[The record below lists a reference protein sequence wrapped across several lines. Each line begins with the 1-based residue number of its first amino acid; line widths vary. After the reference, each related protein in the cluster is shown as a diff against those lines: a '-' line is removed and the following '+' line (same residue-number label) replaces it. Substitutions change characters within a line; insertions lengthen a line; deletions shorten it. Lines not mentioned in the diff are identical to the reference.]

1 MKYIIVL
8 ADGMADYP
16 IGSLGNK
23 TPVELAKKAAINS
36 ILPKSVIGLVRTVPK
51 GMVPGSDVANL
62 SILGYDPLKFYTGRS
77 PIEAVGM
84 GIDIDKSDLAVRCN
98 LVTLSEN
105 EYYDKKIMLDFCA
118 GGIETEEAK
127 ELIEFINK
135 KLGNEIYHFY
145 AGISYRHCLLV
156 KNLKANLCCAPPHD
170 IVDKCIFGYL
180 PKDKTFLELM
190 AKSYEL
196 LKAHPI
202 NKERKAKGLKA
213 ANSIWLWGEGR
224 LKPVKSFYEKYKLC
238 GTVVSGVD
246 LIKGIGIMAG
256 LNVPNV
262 KGATATLNTDYTAK
276 LNVGLDALLNKNEDF
291 LYMHLEAPDECAHRG
306 DLTGKILAIEKIDA
320 LIIKPLIEN
329 LGKSTEDF
337 TLLFLPDHPTP
348 VSIKTHTDDP
358 VPFLLYRSDTDYKQK
373 LADYSEKSAK
383 ESGIYLEEAHTLIDK
398 MLDSEFMW
406 R

>member
-23 TPVELAKKAAINS
+23 TPIELAKKAAINS

-84 GIDIDKSDLAVRCN
+84 GINIDKSDLAVRCN

-118 GGIETEEAK
+118 GSIETEEAK

-202 NKERKAKGLKA
+202 NKDRKAKGLKA

-276 LNVGLDALLNKNEDF
+276 LNVGLDALLNKDEDF

>member
-23 TPVELAKKAAINS
+23 TPIELAKKAAINS

-276 LNVGLDALLNKNEDF
+276 LDVGLDALLNKNEDF

-306 DLTGKILAIEKIDA
+306 DLTGKILSIEKIDA

>member
-23 TPVELAKKAAINS
+23 TPIELAKKAAINS

-105 EYYDKKIMLDFCA
+105 KYYDKKIMLDFCA

-170 IVDKCIFGYL
+170 IVGQCIFDYL